1 MAMIARA
8 ILVLFTTAAICGSAA
23 AVGGASAADQKY
35 TLHENLHVGQ
45 KVTNSIRYE
54 CKVNSTTTTN
64 GKQTSTNTTTG
75 LSWKV
80 TLTILD
86 QKDGSAI
93 RAQADVDPD
102 SFDIAREA
110 NGPEKRTPPAFAGK
124 TVVLAR
130 HPDESITND
139 FSGNAGDDD
148 VDMLNNMI
156 TPDEDFY
163 PDDPVAVGDTWDNT
177 AKAARHA
184 ELGPNDRMASV
195 CRLDWVK
202 TIGGKQMAQISNS
215 VAIIYHEDGNVE
227 EDTSYTATLLVD
239 VAAGMIVKGDEKGSS
254 KYTTPATEST
264 QVGGGTEF
272 TFHSEA
278 FPAEGK

>member
-1 MAMIARA
+1 
-8 ILVLFTTAAICGSAA
+8 LTVL
-23 AVGGASAADQKY
+23 D
-35 TLHENLHVGQ
+35 E
-45 KVTNSIRYE
+45 
-54 CKVNSTTTTN
+54 
-64 GKQTSTNTTTG
+64 
-75 LSWKV
+75 
-80 TLTILD
+80 
-86 QKDGSAI
+86 KDGSAI
-93 RAQADVDPD
+93 RAQADVDPG
-102 SFDIAREA
+102 SFDTDREG

-124 TVVLAR
+124 SVVLAR

-148 VDMLNNMI
+148 LDMLNNLI

-163 PDDPVAVGDTWDNT
+163 PDNPVAVGDTWDNT

-227 EDTSYTATLLVD
+227 EDTGYTATVLVD

-254 KYTTPATEST
+254 KYATPATEAT
-264 QVGGGTEF
+264 QVSGGTQF
-272 TFHSEA
+272 TFQCEVI
-278 FPAEGK
+278 PAAGK

>member
-1 MAMIARA
+1 MFTRT
-8 ILVLFTTAAICGSAA
+8 ILVFFCTAVFCASAA
-23 AVGGASAADQKY
+23 ADEKY

-45 KVTNSIRYE
+45 KVSNSIHYE
-54 CKVNSTTTTN
+54 CKVNSTATTN
-64 GKQTSTNTTTG
+64 GKQTATNTTTA

-86 QKDGSAI
+86 EKDGSAI

-102 SFDIAREA
+102 SFDTAREG

-130 HPDESITND
+130 HPDESISND
-139 FSGNAGDDD
+139 FPGNAGDDD
-148 VDMLNNMI
+148 VDMLNNFI

-163 PDDPVAVGDTWDNT
+163 PDNPVAVGDTWDNT

-215 VAIIYHEDGNVE
+215 VAIIYHEDNNVE
-227 EDTSYTATLLVD
+227 EDTSYTTTVLVD

-254 KYTTPATEST
+254 KYTTPATEAT
-264 QVGGGTEF
+264 QVSGGTQF
-272 TFHSEA
+272 TFQCEVI
-278 FPAEGK
+278 PAASK